1 MNYSTTF
8 MSERLETNFG
18 KTCFLTELRL
28 IALIGKWQRNTELR
42 WLCANFFFL
51 FFRAKTLNSSCLR
64 KKKKK
69 TLNTATENKLWS
81 YNSFDSFCNKC
92 NIMQERCSKS
102 NVDQHILFFA
112 PMKMYCQ
119 NIAVKIMVV
128 NSFFAK
134 RAGEVNNKCDKDLR
148 HISYSRPI

>member
-1 MNYSTTF
+1 MLSNWTEINCPHWEVAAQHWTT
-8 MSERLETNFG
+8 
-18 KTCFLTELRL
+18 LT
-28 IALIGKWQRNTELR
+28 
-42 WLCANFFFL
+42 LCEL
-51 FFRAKTLNSSCLR
+51 FFSFLQSQNTQFILLTQ
-64 KKKKK
+64 KKKK